1 MRMKRKKA
9 VIAGIMM
16 IFLAVVVLTAVC
28 GNSNSIHLISD
39 KGEKNKH
46 YKEQEIVKTLGAVGG
61 EKEDKTCQFRTGWVS
76 PFNFRTEC
84 SRCFLRV
91 YSVRKYTRSRLV
103 RRAVRPCF

>member
-16 IFLAVVVLTAVC
+16 IFLAVMVLTAAC
-28 GNSNSIHLISD
+28 GNSDSMHLISD

-61 EKEDKTCQFRTGWVS
+61 EKADKICQQ
-76 PFNFRTEC
+76 
-84 SRCFLRV
+84 
-91 YSVRKYTRSRLV
+91 
-103 RRAVRPCF
+103 AVPLAI